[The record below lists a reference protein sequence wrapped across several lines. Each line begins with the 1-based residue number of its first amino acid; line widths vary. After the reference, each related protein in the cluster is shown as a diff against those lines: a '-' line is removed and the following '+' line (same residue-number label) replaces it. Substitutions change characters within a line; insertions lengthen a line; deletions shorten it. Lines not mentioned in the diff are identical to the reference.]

1 MPEPST
7 SRIAPAPR
15 PPARSNTFRIVAVLV
30 LVVIAGAVAYFALRG
45 NGGSS
50 ASPPSSSAHAVTQAQ
65 LATLASSLGHPIF
78 WVGPRAGMTY
88 ELTQSA
94 NGDIAI
100 RYLPKG
106 VAVGSGTPYLT
117 VATYPFQDAYA
128 ALQVVGKQSGATPVT
143 LPKGGL
149 AVVSSSH
156 PDNIHAAYPFVDYQA
171 EVFDPTAGAA
181 ESLVANGKLTTIGNL
196 DAGSAPHPVA
206 ASLGNL
212 KSLAASLKHP
222 VYWAGV
228 KKGYTYELTQNS
240 SGQVFVRYLPKGVAV
255 GSSNPY
261 LTVATYPFQGAYAA
275 LLALTKQKG
284 AHILRLKGGAI
295 ALTDS
300 KDPKS
305 IHLAFPKVNLQIE
318 VFDPTA
324 SVTRNLVTS
333 GHIVSVG

>member
-15 PPARSNTFRIVAVLV
+15 PPARSSTFRIAAVAVLV
-30 LVVIAGAVAYFALRG
+30 AVAAVVVYLALRG

-50 ASPPSSSAHAVTQAQ
+50 TPKTSSNVTAVTEAQ

-78 WVGPRAGMTY
+78 WVGPRAGDTY
-88 ELTQSA
+88 ELTQSS
-94 NGDIAI
+94 NGNLAI

-106 VAVGSGTPYLT
+106 VAVGSATPYLT

-128 ALQVVGKQSGATPVT
+128 ALQVVGNGKGATPVT

-149 AVVSSSH
+149 AVVSSSQ
-156 PDNIHAAYPFVDYQA
+156 PDNVHVAYPFVDYQG

-181 ESLVANGKLTTIGNL
+181 ESLVASGKLKTIGSLN
-196 DAGSAPHPVA
+196 AGSAPHPVA
-206 ASLGNL
+206 ASVGNL
-212 KSLAASLKHP
+212 KALAKSLKHP
-222 VYWAGV
+222 VYWAGA
-228 KKGYTYELTQNS
+228 KKGETYELTQNS
-240 SGQVFVRYLPKGVAV
+240 TGQVFVRYLPKGVAI

-275 LLALTKQKG
+275 LRALTKQKG
-284 AHILRLKGGAI
+284 AHVLTLKGGGI

-305 IHLAFPKVNLQIE
+305 IHLAFPGVNFQIE
-318 VFDPTA
+318 VFDPSP
-324 SVTRNLVTS
+324 SVARSLVTS